1 MVTTFFFFYDM
12 GPKLIYT
19 EWKEGREGQKKERG
33 RWKENGRRKM

>member
-1 MVTTFFFFYDM
+1 M

-19 EWKEGREGQKKERG
+19 EWKEGREGQKKKKRG